1 MNIYIIIFCLLYS
14 FTTFSKNTVLK
25 IERGKGFYDL
35 GPYLD
40 LFEDKSS
47 KLSIKEIA
55 SKKWSSSFER
65 SKVKAPNFGGSPSAF
80 WARLTIE
87 NNIDFNK
94 DWFISFNFYTQDHI
108 TLFKRIN
115 NVWVSVRTGDRYPF
129 STREIKARPFVFKVS
144 PKKYSVYYLKIQG
157 SDNQFSL
164 YLADAENFSK
174 NEAKA
179 NYSYGLLF
187 GLTLSMVLYNFFI
200 FISTKSISYLYYVFY
215 AIFFGLF
222 ISGLE
227 GFNQRFLFHE
237 NPWFSNNGQ
246 AFWMG
251 MTQTFGALFTI
262 SYLKL
267 DKSMKPFF
275 LLLVISFFIALGIS
289 ISSFIFPFSYNLK
302 AFLLNGIFFSFIAL
316 SSTIYRIRKG
326 YRPASY
332 YLISMGFSLL
342 GGGLTALMPLG
353 IVPSNF
359 FFRNAFTIGSA
370 IQFILL
376 SMGLADRFNLIQ
388 EEALKNEQK
397 AKKLQENYA
406 KDLEVEVK
414 KQTEKAV
421 SEKEKAEKSEKEI
434 SGLLHNMRQSVFAI
448 DKSGII
454 IPPVSEFSKKIFD
467 KDIQGMSIYETLFK
481 DLEKNGELYNKIM
494 FVIEVCIGANIL
506 QFETSSDVL
515 PRKIKL
521 KNKEGEER
529 SINISYSTILDESD
543 TILKLMLVIEDVTE
557 LEILEKEVIESQE
570 ASALKVQRM
579 QEIVSNN
586 KKEIKVFIRELTLN
600 LENARRSLDNLNI
613 SELFRAAHTIKGN
626 ARIYNLSKLSEEVH
640 FIESDLVKLIEN
652 ESNSPKEEII
662 EIFEKLKMKAGNYID
677 LSKEIFGHDVDE
689 TAVVQG
695 EDFVEIE
702 KSVFFSTLEK
712 IKDDLKLKGMNET
725 LEKLKKIE
733 HDELKKS
740 LFGLHKVINK
750 ISFSLDKD
758 LTIDILGDEIYCDKK
773 LTSII
778 KDILIHIIQNSADHG
793 IKEKGKIKIVIKN
806 KEKSYELT
814 VSDNGQGIDDKE
826 IYKKALQKG
835 LIKGE
840 ETEEYTKEDCL
851 NLIFLPGFSTK
862 NIATEYSGRGVG
874 MDVVKTNMK
883 NLGGDVSVDS
893 ELGKGTSF
901 KLTIPKLF

>member
-1 MNIYIIIFCLLYS
+1 MNILITLFCFLFS
-14 FTTFSKNTVLK
+14 STAFSKSTVLNIK
-25 IERGKGFYDL
+25 KEKGFYNL
-35 GPYLD
+35 GRYLD
-40 LFEDKSS
+40 LYEDKSS
-47 KLSIKEIA
+47 RLTIKEIG
-55 SKKWSSSFER
+55 SKKWSSKFRR
-65 SKVKAPNFGGSPSAF
+65 SKAKAPNFGGASSAF
-80 WARLTIE
+80 WARLTIKNE
-87 NNIDFNK
+87 MDLKK

-108 TLFKRIN
+108 TLFKKIN
-115 NVWVSVRTGDRYPF
+115 NEWVSIKTGDRHPF
-129 STREIKARPFVFKVS
+129 KTREVKARPFVFKIS
-144 PKKYSVYYLKIQG
+144 PKDYSVYYLKIQG

-164 YLADAENFSK
+164 YLADSENFSK
-174 NEAKA
+174 TEAKA

-187 GLTLSMVLYNFFI
+187 GLTLSMVLYNLFI

-227 GFNQRFLFHE
+227 GFNQRFFFHQ

-251 MTQTFGALFTI
+251 LTQLFAALFTI

-267 DKSMKPFF
+267 DKLMKPFF
-275 LLLVISFFIALGIS
+275 QLLLISFFVALGIS
-289 ISSFIFPFSYNLK
+289 ISSFFLPFSLNLK
-302 AFLLNGIFFSFIAL
+302 AFLLNGIFFSIVAL
-316 SSTIYRIRKG
+316 SSTVYRISKG
-326 YRPASY
+326 YRPATY
-332 YLISMGFSLL
+332 YLISMGLSLL
-342 GGGLTALMPLG
+342 GGGLTALMPFG

-376 SMGLADRFNLIQ
+376 SMGLGDRFNLIQ

-434 SGLLHNMRQSVFAI
+434 SGLLHNMRQAVFAI
-448 DKSGII
+448 DKNGII

-481 DLEKNGELYNKIM
+481 DLKKGGELYNKLM
-494 FVIEVCIGANIL
+494 FIIEVCIGSNIL
-506 QFETSSDVL
+506 QFETSSDVF

-521 KNKEGEER
+521 KNKNGEQR

-543 TILKLMLVIEDVTE
+543 TILKLMLVIEDTTD
-557 LEILEKEVIESQE
+557 LEVLEKEVIESQE
-570 ASALKVQRM
+570 ASAVKVQRM

-600 LENARRSLDNLNI
+600 LENARKALESSNI

-640 FIESDLVKLIEN
+640 FIESDLVKLIE
-652 ESNSPKEEII
+652 EKSDSLKDDIRQ
-662 EIFEKLKMKAGNYID
+662 IFEKLKIKADNYID

-689 TAVVQG
+689 TSIVQG
-695 EDFVEIE
+695 GDFIEIE
-702 KSVFFSTLEK
+702 KHIFFSTLEK
-712 IKDDLKLKGMNET
+712 VKEDLRLKGMGET
-725 LEKLKKIE
+725 LEELKKIE

-758 LTIDILGDEIYCDKK
+758 LTLDIYGDEVYCDKK

-793 IKEKGKIKIVIKN
+793 IREKGKIEISIKN
-806 KEKSYELT
+806 QDKLYELT
-814 VSDNGQGIDDKE
+814 VSDNGQGMDE
-826 IYKKALQKG
+826 RVIYSKALEKG

-874 MDVVKTNMK
+874 MDVVKTNISA
-883 NLGGDVSVDS
+883 LGGVVSVDS

-901 KLTIPKLF
+901 KMTIPKKF